1 MLTNQL
7 NNLNAKILF
16 LIKLTNMLPIY
27 QVDRYDV
34 CGGNIMDGLREFDLV
49 EAFPYLIKR
58 NYKSVAY
65 FVMDVNHCAEE
76 EIIENIDF
84 MDNTNYYYVYDY
96 DDNSNQ
102 YIYLT
107 VIQEGN
113 ELTNWTIKMIQQNKL
128 KNGESF
134 MTIHE
139 KDLTNK

>member
-1 MLTNQL
+1 L
-7 NNLNAKILF
+7 NNFNAKILF
-16 LIKLTNMLPIY
+16 LIKLINILPIY
-27 QVDRYDV
+27 QIDRYDV
-34 CGGNIMDGLREFDLV
+34 CGGNIMGGLREFDLV

-58 NYKSVAY
+58 NYKSLAY
-65 FVMDVNHCAEE
+65 FVMDVNHCTEE

-84 MDNTNYYYVYDY
+84 IDNSNYYYVYDY

-107 VIQEGN
+107 VIQEVN
-113 ELTNWTIKMIQQNKL
+113 ELTNWTIKTIQQNKL

>member
-1 MLTNQL
+1 L

-16 LIKLTNMLPIY
+16 LIKLINILPIY
-27 QVDRYDV
+27 QIDRYDV

-58 NYKSVAY
+58 NYKSLAY

-107 VIQEGN
+107 VIQEVNG
-113 ELTNWTIKMIQQNKL
+113 LTNWTIKMIQQNKL

-139 KDLTNK
+139 KDLSNK

>member
-1 MLTNQL
+1 M

-16 LIKLTNMLPIY
+16 LIKLINILPIY
-27 QVDRYDV
+27 QIDRYDV

-49 EAFPYLIKR
+49 EVFPYLIKR
-58 NYKSVAY
+58 NYKSLAY
-65 FVMDVNHCAEE
+65 FVMDVNHCTEE

-107 VIQEGN
+107 VIQEAN

-128 KNGESF
+128 KNV
-134 MTIHE
+134 
-139 KDLTNK
+139 KVL